1 MVGGVTQQTL
11 ILWRNQTVDIT
22 SKVILISLMV
32 IANGDL
38 HADNSAMEF
47 GARRRHHHH
56 NSDNDDRDT
65 SITCPFKK
73 TATAFT
79 VKRKALKYPYA
90 NGTSVLDAYSGRW
103 NYDTFMDI
111 PRQ

>member
-1 MVGGVTQQTL
+1 M
-11 ILWRNQTVDIT
+11 DIT

-47 GARRRHHHH
+47 SARRRHHHH
-56 NSDNDDRDT
+56 NDSNDTRDA

-73 TATAFT
+73 VATAFT

-90 NGTSVLDAYSGRW
+90 NGTSVLDAYSGRQT
-103 NYDTFMDI
+103 NFENAL
-111 PRQ
+111 

>member
-1 MVGGVTQQTL
+1 MDT
-11 ILWRNQTVDIT
+11 I
-22 SKVILISLMV
+22 SKVILISLMT

-47 GARRRHHHH
+47 SARRRHHHH

-65 SITCPFKK
+65 SSTCPFKK
-73 TATAFT
+73 IVTAFT

-90 NGTSVLDAYSGRW
+90 NGTSVLDAYSGRQT
-103 NYDTFMDI
+103 DFTSL
-111 PRQ
+111 Q

>member
-1 MVGGVTQQTL
+1 MDT
-11 ILWRNQTVDIT
+11 T

-47 GARRRHHHH
+47 SARRRHHHH
-56 NSDNDDRDT
+56 YDSNDDRDT
-65 SITCPFKK
+65 ATCPFKK

-103 NYDTFMDI
+103 RGSDEKFMDI
-111 PRQ
+111 PQTTGEDL

>member
-1 MVGGVTQQTL
+1 MDT
-11 ILWRNQTVDIT
+11 T

-79 VKRKALKYPYA
+79 VKRRALKYPYA

-103 NYDTFMDI
+103 NYDAFMDI
-111 PRQ
+111 PKTTGKDL